1 VFMFLG
7 PTGVGKTFLARVLAE
22 FMFGAE
28 DAMIKLDMSEFM
40 EKHNVSRLIGA
51 PPGYVGYDDAGQL
64 TDTVR
69 RKSYCLILLDE
80 IEKAHPEVFNMLLQ
94 IFDDGHLTDAKGR
107 RVDFRNT
114 VIIMTSNV
122 GSDLIRKE
130 TALGFATRTEES
142 KTAQQQYE
150 KMKDKVLTAM
160 KNVFRPEFLNR
171 LDATIVFHALSKEHI
186 RQIVENEIKE
196 IEKQLT
202 AKGVVLEMTDAAKDW
217 IGEKGFDAVFGAR
230 PLRRVI
236 QNEIEDR
243 LSEALLEERFHQ
255 GDTVR
260 IDVQNDEIVLT
271 NVSEPAL
278 A

>member
-1 VFMFLG
+1 
-7 PTGVGKTFLARVLAE
+7 
-22 FMFGAE
+22 MFGSE
-28 DAMIKLDMSEFM
+28 ENMLKLDMSEFM

-51 PPGYVGYDDAGQL
+51 PPGYVGYEDAGQL

-80 IEKAHPEVFNMLLQ
+80 IEKAHPDVFNMLLQ

-114 VIIMTSNV
+114 IIIMTSNV

-130 TALGFATRTEES
+130 TSLGFAIKKEES
-142 KTAQQQYE
+142 KTAQELYD
-150 KMKDKVLTAM
+150 KMKDKVLGAM

-171 LDATIVFHALSKEHI
+171 LDGTVVFHALSRDHI
-186 RQIVENEIKE
+186 RSIVEREMAVVQ
-196 IEKQLT
+196 KQLSS
-202 AKGVVLEMTDAAKDW
+202 KGITLDMTDEAKDW
-217 IGEKGFDAVFGAR
+217 LGEKGYDVVFGAR

-236 QNEIEDR
+236 QSEIEDP
-243 LSEALLEERFHQ
+243 LSDAILEERFRD

-260 IDVQNDEIVLT
+260 IDVQGDEIILD
-271 NVSEPAL
+271 NASEPAL